1 MLKSPHI
8 LLVLAGFFL
17 LLNSCKRENLCDC
30 FKPHG
35 ETILET
41 RTVDVFNAIHAYD
54 KIDVYFTQDTSL
66 SAPIIQ
72 VKTGKHLM
80 SNIKTEVS
88 GNALVIENK
97 NKCNFVRGV
106 HNEVTV
112 YVSAPYVKYFEQDGV
127 GNIFGTNTV
136 KQDTVYMNIL
146 NSGDIHLD
154 VDVAAVKGHTHG
166 IGDHYLKGK
175 TDGFFMNVQGQGFV
189 NALDLAAG
197 YTYIY
202 FNSNG
207 EAHLQV
213 LGQLDA
219 EIPNT
224 GNIYY
229 KGGAPVVNAK
239 ITGSGKLFKL

>member
-1 MLKSPHI
+1 MR
-8 LLVLAGFFL
+8 AFL
-17 LLNSCKRENLCDC
+17 LLIFAITNNSCKRENLCDC

-41 RTVDVFNAIHAYD
+41 RTVAVFNSIHVYD

-66 SAPIIQ
+66 KAPIIQ
-72 VKTGKHLM
+72 VKTGKNLM

-88 GNALVIENK
+88 GNSLVIENK

-136 KQDTVYMNIL
+136 VQDTIYMNIL
-146 NSGDIHLD
+146 NSGDIHLN

-175 TDGFFMNVQGQGFV
+175 TKGYFMNVQGQGFV
-189 NALDLAAG
+189 NALDLEAG
-197 YTYIY
+197 YTYLY
-202 FNSNG
+202 FQSNG

-213 LGQLDA
+213 SGQLDV
-219 EIPNT
+219 EIAST
-224 GNIYY
+224 GNVYY

-239 ITGSGKLFKL
+239 VTGSGKLFKL